1 MKFTRRLLLIIG
13 IFFLSACGDGLAPPE
28 VERAVRESHSAKSRQ
43 KQMATDAN
51 ASTEQATGKK
61 GKAKAG
67 NAEDSS
73 SGTPQFMIIPGGAT
87 KTE

>member
-1 MKFTRRLLLIIG
+1 MILVTTI
-13 IFFLSACGDGLAPPE
+13 LSACGDGLAPPE

-61 GKAKAG
+61 GQAKSG
-67 NAEDSS
+67 NTEDSS

>member
-1 MKFTRRLLLIIG
+1 MKLLKLFGLILG
-13 IFFLSACGDGLAPPE
+13 ISILSACGDGLAPPE

-43 KQMATDAN
+43 KQMTTDAN
-51 ASTEQATGKK
+51 ASTEQATSKK

-67 NAEDSS
+67 NTGDSS